1 LNTHKPWFTEKE
13 IRIYE
18 SIRKVANN
26 HPVATKI
33 VDEKLDELAKVAHE
47 PTEPY
52 ANANFEKEQK
62 FVNSF
67 INLTDEE

>member
-1 LNTHKPWFTEKE
+1 LDFHNI
-13 IRIYE
+13 IRE
-18 SIRKVANN
+18 VANN

-33 VDEKLDELAKVAHE
+33 VDETLDKLAKVAHQ

-52 ANANFEKEQK
+52 ANANFDMDQK